1 MSWQSVPQ
9 YPQYQDPNQ
18 QYNYGGG
25 YPPQGGGYPPQGG
38 GYPPQGGYGGGPPQG
53 YPPYGQGGGQA
64 YPQGGYGQDP
74 YGQGPPPGGY
84 APQPGF
90 VQPPPSAGYGAYDDP
105 EQPKN
110 FSFDDQSIRRGFI
123 RKVYIILM
131 GQLVVTFGAVALFVF
146 HEGTRRFAA
155 KNSWL
160 FWVALAVLLVTMI
173 CMACCESVRRQTPT
187 NFIFLGLFTIAQS
200 FLLGVSAS
208 RYAPT
213 EVLMAVGI
221 TAAVCLALT
230 LFAMQTKVD
239 FTMMGGILLACM
251 VVFMIFGIVAI
262 FFKGKIITLV
272 YASFGALL
280 FSVYLIYDTQLMMG
294 GDHKY
299 SISPEEYIFA
309 ALNLYLDVVNIFI
322 YILTIIGASRD

>member
-18 QYNYGGG
+18 QYNYGG
-25 YPPQGGGYPPQGG
+25 
-38 GYPPQGGYGGGPPQG
+38 YPPQGGYGGGYPPQGPPQGG
-53 YPPYGQGGGQA
+53 YPPYGQGGAQP
-64 YPQGGYGQDP
+64 YPQGPYGQGP

-90 VQPPPSAGYGAYDDP
+90 IQPPPATGYGAYDDP
-105 EQPKN
+105 EGQPKN

-131 GQLVVTFGAVALFVF
+131 GQLLVTFGAVALFVF
-146 HEGTRRFAA
+146 HSGTRMFVAR
-155 KNSWL
+155 NQWL
-160 FWVALAVLLVTMI
+160 FWVALAVLIVTML

-187 NFIFLGLFTIAQS
+187 NFIFLAIFTVAQS

-208 RYAPT
+208 RYGPT

>member
-25 YPPQGGGYPPQGG
+25 YPPQGGY
-38 GYPPQGGYGGGPPQG
+38 GGPPQG
-53 YPPYGQGGGQA
+53 YPPYAQGGAQP
-64 YPQGGYGQDP
+64 YPQGPYGQP

-90 VQPPPSAGYGAYDDP
+90 IQPPPSAGGYGAYDDP
-105 EQPKN
+105 ESQPKN

-123 RKVYIILM
+123 RKVYLILM
-131 GQLVVTFGAVALFVF
+131 GQLLVTFGAVALFVF
-146 HEGTRRFAA
+146 HQGTRNFAQ
-155 KNSWL
+155 NNMWL
-160 FWVALAVLLVTMI
+160 FWVSLGVMLVTML

-187 NFIFLGLFTIAQS
+187 NFIFLGLFTAAQS
-200 FLLGVSAS
+200 FLMGVSAT
-208 RYAPT
+208 RYAPR
-213 EVLMAVGI
+213 EVLLAVGI

-230 LFAMQTKVD
+230 LFAWQTKYD
-239 FTMMGGILLACM
+239 FTMMGGVLIACM
-251 VVFMIFGIVAI
+251 VVFLIFGIVAM
-262 FFKGKIITLV
+262 FMKGKIITLV
-272 YASFGALL
+272 YASIGALL

-294 GDHKY
+294 GEHKY

-309 ALNLYLDVVNIFI
+309 ALNLYLDIINIFM

>member
-1 MSWQSVPQ
+1 M
-9 YPQYQDPNQ
+9 QDPNQ

-38 GYPPQGGYGGGPPQG
+38 YGGGPPQGG
-53 YPPYGQGGGQA
+53 YPPYGQGGGQP
-64 YPQGGYGQDP
+64 YPAGPYGQDP
-74 YGQGPPPGGY
+74 YGQGPPPGAY

-90 VQPPPSAGYGAYDDP
+90 VQPPTPSGYGAYDDP
-105 EQPKN
+105 EGQPKN

-131 GQLVVTFGAVALFVF
+131 GQLMVTFGAVALFVY
-146 HEGTRRFAA
+146 HNGTKVFVEQHR
-155 KNSWL
+155 WL
-160 FWVALAVLLVTMI
+160 VWVALGVLIVTML
-173 CMACCESVRRQTPT
+173 CMACCEGVRRQTPT
-187 NFIFLGLFTIAQS
+187 NFIFLGIFTIAQS
-200 FLLGVSAS
+200 FLLGVTAT

-213 EVLMAVGI
+213 EVLMALGI

-230 LFAMQTKVD
+230 IFAMQTKID

-280 FSVYLIYDTQLMMG
+280 FSVYLVYDTQLMMG

-309 ALNLYLDVVNIFI
+309 ALNLYLDIVNIFI

>member
-25 YPPQGGGYPPQGG
+25 YPPQGGGYPPHA
-38 GYPPQGGYGGGPPQG
+38 GYGGGPPQGG
-53 YPPYGQGGGQA
+53 YPPYGQGGGQP
-64 YPQGGYGQDP
+64 YPPGPYGQDP
-74 YGQGPPPGGY
+74 YGQGPPPGHY

-90 VQPPPSAGYGAYDDP
+90 VQPPAPGGYGAYDDP
-105 EQPKN
+105 EGQPKN

-123 RKVYIILM
+123 RKVYMILM
-131 GQLVVTFGAVALFVF
+131 GQLLVTFGAVALFVY
-146 HEGTRRFAA
+146 HEGTKLFVANHR
-155 KNSWL
+155 WL
-160 FWVALAVLLVTMI
+160 VWVALGVLIVTML
-173 CMACCESVRRQTPT
+173 CMACCEGVRRQTPT
-187 NFIFLGLFTIAQS
+187 NFIFLGIFTIAQS
-200 FLLGVSAS
+200 FLLGVTAT

-213 EVLMAVGI
+213 EVLMALGL

-230 LFAMQTKVD
+230 IFAMQTKID

-309 ALNLYLDVVNIFI
+309 ALNLYLDIVNIFI

>member
-1 MSWQSVPQ
+1 M
-9 YPQYQDPNQ
+9 QDPNQ

-25 YPPQGGGYPPQGG
+25 YPPQGGYGGGYPQGPPQGG
-38 GYPPQGGYGGGPPQG
+38 GYPPYAQGGAQP
-53 YPPYGQGGGQA
+53 YPGAYGQG
-64 YPQGGYGQDP
+64 P

-90 VQPPPSAGYGAYDDP
+90 IQPPPSAGYGAYDDP
-105 EQPKN
+105 EGQPKN

-123 RKVYIILM
+123 RKVYMILM
-131 GQLVVTFGAVALFVF
+131 GQLVVTFGAVALFVY
-146 HEGTRRFAA
+146 HKGTRDFVGANR
-155 KNSWL
+155 WL
-160 FWVALAVLLVTMI
+160 FWVALAIMIVTML

-200 FLLGVSAS
+200 FLMGITAT

-230 LFAMQTKVD
+230 LFAMQTKYD
-239 FTMMGGILLACM
+239 FTMMGGVLLACM
-251 VVFMIFGIVAI
+251 VVFVIFGIVAI
-262 FFKGKIITLV
+262 FIPGKVITLV
-272 YASFGALL
+272 YASIGALL

-309 ALNLYLDVVNIFI
+309 ALNLYLDIINIFM

>member
-1 MSWQSVPQ
+1 M
-9 YPQYQDPNQ
+9 QDPNQ

-25 YPPQGGGYPPQGG
+25 YPPQGGYGGG
-38 GYPPQGGYGGGPPQG
+38 GYPPQGPPPQGG
-53 YPPYGQGGGQA
+53 YPPYAQGGAQP
-64 YPQGGYGQDP
+64 YPQGPYGQP

-90 VQPPPSAGYGAYDDP
+90 IQPPPSAGGYGAYDDP
-105 EQPKN
+105 ESQPKN

-123 RKVYIILM
+123 RKVYLILM
-131 GQLVVTFGAVALFVF
+131 GQLLVTFGAVALFVF
-146 HEGTRRFAA
+146 HQGTRNFAA
-155 KNSWL
+155 KNMWL
-160 FWVALAVLLVTMI
+160 FWVALGVMLVTMLS
-173 CMACCESVRRQTPT
+173 MACCESVRRQTPT
-187 NFIFLGLFTIAQS
+187 NFIFLGIFTIAQS
-200 FLLGVSAS
+200 FLMGVSAT

-213 EVLMAVGI
+213 EVLLAVGI

-230 LFAMQTKVD
+230 LFALQTKYD
-239 FTMMGGILLACM
+239 FTMMGGILIACM
-251 VVFMIFGIVAI
+251 VVFLIFGIVAM
-262 FFKGKIITLV
+262 FMKGKIITLV

-309 ALNLYLDVVNIFI
+309 ALNLYLDIINIFM